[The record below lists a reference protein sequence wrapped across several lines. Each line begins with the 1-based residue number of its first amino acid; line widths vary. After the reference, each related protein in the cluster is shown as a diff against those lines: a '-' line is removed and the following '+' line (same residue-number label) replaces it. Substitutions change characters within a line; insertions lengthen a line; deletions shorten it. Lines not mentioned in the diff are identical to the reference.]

1 MRPSG
6 TTSDRI
12 RKSLLKAEKLTQ
24 IPIEVLI
31 SPGNNVEQ
39 LKKRIHRFQTA
50 GLLNSNQALI
60 ALDPVGRNVVLGLN
74 SKTAASLDL
83 REVAEWL
90 RALEEDLHMT
100 HFENAV
106 ALAVLSLAMALQ
118 RDFPSS
124 YAAPVL

>member
-74 SKTAASLDL
+74 SKTAASQQYMAETSTPHGQRTN
-83 REVAEWL
+83 REEV
-90 RALEEDLHMT
+90 M
-100 HFENAV
+100 
-106 ALAVLSLAMALQ
+106 S
-118 RDFPSS
+118 
-124 YAAPVL
+124 